1 MADMAR
7 DILVLAGGVG
17 AARYLEGVVR
27 AVDPARVA
35 VIVNTGD
42 DTELYGLNI
51 CPDIDTVLYT
61 LSGLVEPSQGW
72 GVGGDTYHALE
83 MFERLGRERWFLLG
97 DRDLALHIHRTEL
110 LRQGHSLTEVTA
122 DLVRRLGLGVQ
133 LLPMSDQPVRTQ
145 IRTPDGWL
153 DFQEYFVHRRSQ
165 DDVLEIRYSGADTA
179 VPAPGLIEAIMG
191 ASTILISPSNP
202 LVSVGTILALAGVR
216 EAMRTT
222 PAKIVGVSP
231 IVRGATIKGPADRM
245 MRGLGMEVSA
255 AGVAQAYADFLDVL
269 VIDNQDADLAAAV
282 EREGVRAVV
291 TDTIMRDLEVKR
303 QLAQICLDE
312 AAR

>member
-1 MADMAR
+1 MADTSR
-7 DILVLAGGVG
+7 DVLVLAGGVG
-17 AARYLEGVVR
+17 AARFLEGVVQ

-61 LSGLVEPSQGW
+61 LSGLVETSQGW
-72 GVGGDTYHALE
+72 GVRGDTYQALE

-110 LRQGHSLTEVTA
+110 LRQGLTMTEVTA
-122 DLVRRLGLGVQ
+122 DLVKRLGLAVQ

-153 DFQEYFVHRRSQ
+153 AFQEYFVHRRSQ
-165 DDVLEIRYSGADTA
+165 DEVLEIRYDGADTA
-179 VPAPGLIEAIMG
+179 SPAPGLIDTIMN
-191 ASTILISPSNP
+191 ASIILISPSNP

-216 EAMRTT
+216 DAMRTT
-222 PAKIVGVSP
+222 PAKIIGVSP
-231 IVRGATIKGPADRM
+231 IVGGATIKGPADRM

-255 AGVAQAYADFLDVL
+255 VGVARAYADFLDVL

-282 EREGVRAVV
+282 EQEGVRAVV

-303 QLAQICLDE
+303 QLAQLCLNE
-312 AAR
+312 AAG

>member
-1 MADMAR
+1 
-7 DILVLAGGVG
+7 VLAGGVG
-17 AARYLEGVVR
+17 AARYLEGVVQ

-42 DTELYGLNI
+42 DTELYGLSI

-72 GVGGDTYHALE
+72 GVGGDTYQALE

-97 DRDLALHIHRTEL
+97 DRDLALHVHRTEL
-110 LRQGHSLTEVTA
+110 LRQGLSLTEVTA
-122 DLVRRLGLGVQ
+122 DLVRRLGLSVQ

-153 DFQEYFVHRRSQ
+153 AFQEYFVHRRSQ
-165 DDVLEIRYSGADTA
+165 DDVLEIRYDGVEAA
-179 VPAPGLIEAIMG
+179 LPAPGLIDAILG
-191 ASTILISPSNP
+191 ASAILISPSNP

-216 EAMRTT
+216 EAMRAT

-231 IVRGATIKGPADRM
+231 IVGGATIKGPADRM

-255 AGVAQAYADFLDVL
+255 AGVARAYADFLDVL
-269 VIDNQDADLAAAV
+269 VIDNQDAELAQAV
-282 EREGVRAVV
+282 EREGVRAIV
-291 TDTIMRDLEVKR
+291 TDTIMRDLEIKR
-303 QLAQICLDE
+303 RLAQVCLDQ